1 MHDIKIFACN
11 SAEEFTKEICDN
23 LGLPVGEK
31 NAYKFTN
38 DNNFVKILETVRDH
52 DVYIVQTTLP
62 PVNERIMEL
71 LITMDA
77 IRRASAKRIVVI
89 LPYFMYSR
97 SDKEDQPRVPVT
109 AKLFAQLLEA
119 SRSWQSTY
127 MWSA

>member
-119 SRSWQSTY
+119 SRS
-127 MWSA
+127 